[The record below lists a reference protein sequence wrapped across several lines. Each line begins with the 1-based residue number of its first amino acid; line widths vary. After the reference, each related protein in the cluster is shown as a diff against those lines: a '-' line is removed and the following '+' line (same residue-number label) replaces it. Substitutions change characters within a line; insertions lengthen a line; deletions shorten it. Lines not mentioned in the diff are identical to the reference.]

1 MRLSFETKQ
10 EFIDYWLKHL
20 NMGDIAEYDVWN
32 DGILRYDIIKSFN
45 EFSVTFANNS
55 VGWIDILDIKTKEN
69 DPEFFL

>member
-1 MRLSFETKQ
+1 MRLNFETKQ
-10 EFIDYWLKHL
+10 EFVNYWLKHL
-20 NMGDIAEYDVWN
+20 NIGDIAEYDVWN

-69 DPEFFL
+69 DPEYFL

>member
-55 VGWIDILDIKTKEN
+55 VGWNDILDIKTKEN
-69 DPEFFL
+69 DPEYFL